1 MDVYQSRLISDLQL
15 PAQIQGLNAQFSF
28 KISKAHQ
35 RCSIRGQ
42 TNENESILNS
52 GTWTSCLAD
61 LSRLPRPALRAK
73 RSLSSFMV
81 SCMGTLTSDRLGET
95 LRVEA
100 GDATSMSI
108 IIDGRLRSFGSRAKD
123 LRNVAD
129 EVGGGSV
136 GAGIDIDGRSKDH
149 ERTRSSASA

>member
-1 MDVYQSRLISDLQL
+1 
-15 PAQIQGLNAQFSF
+15 
-28 KISKAHQ
+28 
-35 RCSIRGQ
+35 
-42 TNENESILNS
+42 
-52 GTWTSCLAD
+52 
-61 LSRLPRPALRAK
+61 
-73 RSLSSFMV
+73 MV
-81 SCMGTLTSDRLGET
+81 SCMGTLISDRLGET

-136 GAGIDIDGRSKDH
+136 GAGTDIDGRSKDH
-149 ERTRSSASA
+149 ERARSSANA